1 MTTTQGYAPVNGL
14 EMYYEIHGAGGT
26 PLVLIHGAF
35 SGVGTSFGRLLP
47 ALAKNRQVIAV
58 ELQGHGRTAD
68 IDRPLTIP
76 HLADDVAALLRHL
89 GVTGAD
95 ILGYSL
101 GAGVALELAL
111 QHPELVRKLV
121 LTSLSYSRDGFH
133 PGLMEGMSMLEPAHL
148 EGSPF
153 HREYLD
159 TAPNPQD
166 FPTLVAKVK
175 RFNEEIPAWSAEA
188 LRSIQ
193 APVLTVIGDSD
204 IVRPEHAVEM
214 FRLFG
219 GGVAGDNV
227 GLPDSRLAVLP
238 GTTHVTV
245 VHRADWLATMVEEFL
260 DTPVPQ
266 ND

>member
-1 MTTTQGYAPVNGL
+1 MTTTHGYAPVNGL
-14 EMYYEIHGAGGT
+14 EMYYEVHGTGA
-26 PLVLIHGAF
+26 PLVLIHGSF
-35 SGVGTSFGRLLP
+35 SGIGTSFGRLLP
-47 ALAKNRQVIAV
+47 HLAKNRQVIAV

-89 GVTGAD
+89 DVGQAD
-95 ILGYSL
+95 VLGYSL
-101 GAGVALELAL
+101 GAGITLELARR
-111 QHPELVRKLV
+111 HPELTRKLV
-121 LTSLSYSRDGFH
+121 LVSLAHAESGFN
-133 PGLMEGMSMLEPAHL
+133 PGLLEGMSALEPAHL

-153 HREYLD
+153 HQEYLD

-175 RFNEEIPAWSAEA
+175 RMTEENPYWSAEA
-188 LRSIQ
+188 VRSVQ
-193 APVLTVIGDSD
+193 TPVLTVIGDSD
-204 IVRPEHAVEM
+204 IVRPEHAAEM

-219 GGVAGDNV
+219 GGVAGDV
-227 GLPDSRLAVLP
+227 AGLPNSRLAVLP

-245 VHRADWLATMVEEFL
+245 VHRADLLAPMVEEFL
-260 DTPVPQ
+260 DAPVTQ